1 VPLSLLS
8 IKELDVEEEEVGR
21 LEEDKTS
28 SGLFSKCCMMS
39 AATGNELLDAECF
52 SNFSME
58 IVELEE
64 ERRSCVCGGG
74 GEGGKD
80 VVEAAAAAAA
90 MAAAVA
96 TALLVNIGAVIFVS
110 GFVIFEDEG
119 RRGKFVL
126 AGTSTTT
133 GVFANADRALEDIG
147 FTAVVA
153 DFGMVVG
160 A

>member
-1 VPLSLLS
+1 M
-8 IKELDVEEEEVGR
+8 
-21 LEEDKTS
+21 LEMEGIIGHHNMRTTD
-28 SGLFSKCCMMS
+28 LFSTYSTTNPCCMS
-39 AATGNELLDAECF
+39 TAHTLAAYSL
-52 SNFSME
+52 
-58 IVELEE
+58 
-64 ERRSCVCGGG
+64 
-74 GEGGKD
+74 
-80 VVEAAAAAAA
+80 
-90 MAAAVA
+90 
-96 TALLVNIGAVIFVS
+96 
-110 GFVIFEDEG
+110 IFEDEG